1 MSEATVII
9 QSPQPFNRHLLADHL
24 RALGVE
30 AGMTLLL
37 HSSLSKIGYVPGG
50 PVTVIQALLD
60 VLTPDGTLVMPTH
73 SSDLS
78 DPALWQN
85 PPLPEAWHQA
95 VRDTMPAFE
104 PAITPTRMMGV
115 IPETFRRWPAVLRS
129 NHPQVSFAAWGKQ
142 AEWVTAVHS
151 LEMGLGEQSPLAR
164 VYDLQGYVLLLGV
177 GHLNNTSFHLAEVR
191 TKQPRCQQGAPI
203 MENGRRV
210 WKWYTDIAYDSDD
223 FGEIGLDFEREE
235 PVAIGQIGL
244 AESRL
249 FSQPTAVDFAVHWL
263 KKNRKRAQ

>member
-1 MSEATVII
+1 MSEATVITR
-9 QSPQPFNRHLLADHL
+9 SPQPFSRQKLQQDLL
-24 RALGVE
+24 ALGVE
-30 AGMTLLL
+30 PGMTLLV

-60 VLTPDGTLVMPTH
+60 VLTDAGTLVMPAH

-95 VRDTMPAFE
+95 VRDIMPAFD

-115 IPETFRRWPAVLRS
+115 IAEMFRRWPGTRRS
-129 NHPQVSFAAWGKQ
+129 YHPQVSFAAWGAH
-142 AEWVTAVHS
+142 AEQITAVHS
-151 LEMGLGEQSPLAR
+151 LEMSLGEQSPLAR
-164 VYDLQGYVLLLGV
+164 VYDLAGHVLLLGV

-191 TKQPRCQQGAPI
+191 TKQPICQQGAPI
-203 MENGRRV
+203 LENGRRV
-210 WKWYTDIAYDSDD
+210 WKWYTDIDYDSDD

-235 PVAIGQIGL
+235 LVQIGRVGM

-249 FSQPTAVDFAVHWL
+249 FSQPTAVDFATHWL
-263 KKNRKRAQ
+263 KKNRNRAK